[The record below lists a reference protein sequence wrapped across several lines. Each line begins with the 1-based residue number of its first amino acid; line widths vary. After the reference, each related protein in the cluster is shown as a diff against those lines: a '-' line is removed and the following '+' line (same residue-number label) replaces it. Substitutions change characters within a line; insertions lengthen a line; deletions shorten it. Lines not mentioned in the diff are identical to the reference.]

1 MNLDSTETQSLLQET
16 VRGYLEKELP
26 LDRIRDLERENG
38 WDDGLWKA
46 VCQQGWVAL
55 PFSETHGGGGGSLV
69 DAGMLVEEFARRA
82 AIVPILEALVAGR
95 VLQDHAG
102 GELLEP
108 MLEGEVLPVPALL
121 ETGDRFDDFQLRVEA
136 GRLSG
141 EKRFVDYGQFA
152 SHHLVAAR
160 DGNGD
165 GDGPALFVV
174 DAGADGVRCEPLRTI
189 GRTPQCRVHYDGAA
203 ARRVAGAE
211 AVAQLVRLGRAFAA
225 VQCVGSMAQAL
236 DQTVRY
242 ASVREQ
248 FGVPIGSFQAVRHHG
263 ANMAIRVASA
273 RLLAFEALS
282 ALDAGTASDEQ
293 VALAKA
299 SASQAAPE
307 VTMLAHQI
315 HGGNGVIEENDL
327 YFFTLRGKERS
338 LAWGSAEECLAV
350 AARTIEEETEW
361 L

>member
-1 MNLDSTETQSLLQET
+1 MNLDPTDTQSLLQET

-26 LDRIRDLERENG
+26 LDRVRELERTDG
-38 WDDGLWKA
+38 WDEGLWKA

-55 PFSETHGGGGGSLV
+55 PFSEAHGGGDGSLV
-69 DAGMLVEEFARRA
+69 DAGVLVEEFARRA

-95 VLQDHAG
+95 ILQDHAG
-102 GELLEP
+102 GELLEAL
-108 MLEGEVLPVPALL
+108 LEGEALPVPALL
-121 ETGDRFDDFQLRVEA
+121 EADDRFDGFQLRVD
-136 GRLSG
+136 GDRVSG

-152 SHHLVAAR
+152 THHLVAA
-160 DGNGD
+160 GD
-165 GDGPALFVV
+165 GGGPGLFLV
-174 DAGADGVRCEPLRTI
+174 DARGDGVRCEPLRSI
-189 GRTPQCRVHYDGAA
+189 GRTPQCSAVYESAP
-203 ARRVAGAE
+203 ARRVAGAD
-211 AVAQLVRLGRAFAA
+211 AVAELIRLGRAFAA
-225 VQCVGSMAQAL
+225 VQCTGSMAQAL

-248 FGVPIGSFQAVRHHG
+248 FGRAIGTFQAVQHHA

-273 RLLAFEALS
+273 RLLAFDALS
-282 ALDAGTASDEQ
+282 ALDAGRASDEQ

-299 SASQAAPE
+299 SASRAAPE
-307 VTMLAHQI
+307 VLMLAHQI

-350 AARTIEEETEW
+350 AAQTIEEDTEW